1 MLVLFVRH
9 GLTAWNEAGR
19 IQGQTDIPLSEAGR
33 RQVDGWRLPA
43 VFASARCFTS
53 PLGRAHETAA
63 RLGLKGCATDP
74 RLCEMAWGAHEG
86 ETLDALRRRHG
97 STMADEEARG
107 LDFRAPGGESPREV
121 AARLA
126 SFLGDAAD
134 GAGDIVV
141 VAHKGILRAAIV
153 LAFGWD
159 MLGKS
164 PVAIRDDRAMQYDLS
179 PDGRLTFDRI
189 VDLRA
194 AA

>member
-19 IQGQTDIPLSEAGR
+19 IQGQTDVPLSEAGR
-33 RQVDGWRLPA
+33 RQVDAWRLPA
-43 VFASARCFTS
+43 MFAAAQCFTS
-53 PLGRAHETAA
+53 TLGRARETAA
-63 RLGLKGCATDP
+63 RLGLTECSIDP
-74 RLCEMAWGAHEG
+74 RLCEMAWGAYEG
-86 ETLDALRRRHG
+86 ETLGELRRRHG
-97 STMADEEARG
+97 PVMADDEARG

-126 SFLGDAAD
+126 SFLRDAA
-134 GAGDIVV
+134 AGTADIIV

-159 MLGKS
+159 MLGKP
-164 PVAIRDDRAMQYDLS
+164 PVAIRDDRAMQCRLS

-189 VDLRA
+189 VELRTA
-194 AA
+194 T